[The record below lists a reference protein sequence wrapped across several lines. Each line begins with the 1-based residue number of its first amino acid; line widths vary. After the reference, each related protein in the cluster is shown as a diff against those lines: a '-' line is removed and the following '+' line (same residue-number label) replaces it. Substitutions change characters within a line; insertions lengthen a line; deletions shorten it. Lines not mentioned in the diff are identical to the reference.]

1 MLQNI
6 VRNKTKIVLVVVLV
20 LFLALIRAFEESLFY
35 DPFATYF
42 ENDYLTLS
50 FPKYHLA
57 HLFWS
62 LFFRYF
68 LNTIISLAI
77 IYILFQD
84 LGLTK
89 FAAILYL
96 ILFIILN
103 ASFFALIH
111 FSNGENNFILFYVRR
126 FLIQPLF
133 LLLFI
138 PAFFYQKQIK

>member
-1 MLQNI
+1 MLQEI
-6 VRNKTKIVLVVVLV
+6 VRNKIKIALVVILV

-35 DPFATYF
+35 DPFAVYF
-42 ENDYLTLS
+42 QNDYLTLP
-50 FPKYHLA
+50 FPKYHLI

-68 LNTIISLAI
+68 LNTTISLAI

-89 FAAILYL
+89 FAAIMYL
-96 ILFIILN
+96 ILFLILII
-103 ASFFALIH
+103 AFFTLIH
-111 FSNGENNFILFYVRR
+111 FTNGENNFMLFYVRR

-133 LLLFI
+133 LILFI